1 MLTAG
6 FFGLSQTVVTLPSFF
21 LHRIACDMVRQ
32 IQVESQEDLL
42 QRWQTCGILI
52 QPTDGC
58 ERAPLKVS
66 METLRAHWQ
75 EHCMVIAIDRGAGR
89 PKTLRASC
97 WHFAHH
103 GHCSHLYAVQQLEG
117 LQTHIQPDLPV
128 ASCGQAALK
137 QGAVPE
143 YDCALG
149 SSEDEAGRKKRKKR
163 RKKPKSVCPGHG
175 RKRGKSPVGHAPL
188 AELVLE
194 LLADLVLEP
203 LAERGLKGL
212 RNSRA
217 DSRVLSRNTR
227 PDAW

>member
-1 MLTAG
+1 
-6 FFGLSQTVVTLPSFF
+6 
-21 LHRIACDMVRQ
+21 MVRQ

-42 QRWQTCGILI
+42 QCWQTCGILI

-75 EHCMVIAIDRGAGR
+75 EHCVVIAIDRGAGR

-117 LQTHIQPDLPV
+117 LQT
-128 ASCGQAALK
+128 GQAALK

-149 SSEDEAGRKKRKKR
+149 SSEDEAGRKKRKKKEKKAKVSVPR
-163 RKKPKSVCPGHG
+163 TRKKERKKPSRSCTPGRARSRTPG
-175 RKRGKSPVGHAPL
+175 RPRSRTPGRA
-188 AELVLE
+188 
-194 LLADLVLEP
+194 
-203 LAERGLKGL
+203 
-212 RNSRA
+212 RA
-217 DSRVLSRNTR
+217 DR
-227 PDAW
+227 PAEQQGG

>member
-1 MLTAG
+1 
-6 FFGLSQTVVTLPSFF
+6 
-21 LHRIACDMVRQ
+21 MVRQ

-42 QRWQTCGILI
+42 QCWQTCGILI

-75 EHCMVIAIDRGAGR
+75 EHCVVIAIDRGAGR

-149 SSEDEAGRKKRKKR
+149 SSEDEAGRKKRKKKEKKAKVSVPR
-163 RKKPKSVCPGHG
+163 TRKKERKKPSRSCTPGRARSRTPG
-175 RKRGKSPVGHAPL
+175 RPRSRTPGRA
-188 AELVLE
+188 
-194 LLADLVLEP
+194 
-203 LAERGLKGL
+203 
-212 RNSRA
+212 RA
-217 DSRVLSRNTR
+217 DR
-227 PDAW
+227 PAEQQGG